1 MLSNQKGDALTL
13 AMGAAVFVGV
23 SVMVVI
29 AILGNMDA
37 QVKRTRMVN
46 DVESLVLYANQVLN
60 NRDLCTYAMRQHNG
74 QAVLIRDPGNPGVV
88 IPAAA
93 PPMVPKTRIQIPR
106 LYLVDGDP
114 AAPPY
119 NVAPAGNP
127 VLCSSTANGPN
138 GVALPNA
145 DPNCPR
151 FPNVILRNMQ
161 FEFHNDTNNHRP
173 FQYRNQNNRYYLLS
187 GDFEMEFDFP
197 QQAVLGGDFKTR
209 KFPLTIL
216 YDRLGD
222 GVNPPGLIE
231 MCYTRE
237 SPVLLCTQL
246 GGSLDPLTGTCRQM
260 FGHCEQGANRPTVC
274 SGFPNNMCNAAF
286 GLGWTTVYYMATVL
300 PQMQV
305 SCQCMNV
312 CTYVGP

>member
-46 DVESLVLYANQVLN
+46 DVESLVLSANQVLN
-60 NRDLCTYAMRQHNG
+60 NRDLCTYAMRQNNG
-74 QAVLIRDPGNPGVV
+74 LAVLIHNPASPGNV
-88 IPAAA
+88 IPAPV
-93 PPMVPKTRIQIPR
+93 PPMVAKTRIAIPR
-106 LYLVDGDP
+106 LYLVDGFP

-119 NVAPAGNP
+119 NVAPASNP
-127 VLCSSTANGPN
+127 ILCASTGTGPN
-138 GVALPNA
+138 GVALPNPDA
-145 DPNCPR
+145 ACPR
-151 FPNVILRNMQ
+151 WPNVIVRNMQ

-173 FQYRNQNNRYYLLS
+173 FQYRGTNNRYYLVS

-197 QQAVLGGDFKTR
+197 PQTVLGGDFKTR
-209 KFPLTIL
+209 KFPLSIL

-237 SPVLLCTQL
+237 SPALLCTQL
-246 GGSLDPLTGTCRQM
+246 GGSLDPLTGMCQRM
-260 FGHCEQGANRPTVC
+260 FGHCEQEGNRPTVC
-274 SGFPNNMCNAAF
+274 GGFPGNQCNAAF
-286 GLGWTTVYYMATVL
+286 GLGWTTIYYMATVL

-305 SCQCMNV
+305 SCQCMNI
-312 CTYVGP
+312 CTYTGP